1 MSNGNLRDFERAPDY
16 RVATPDGFNAVAVM
30 RTGPDGQSVDAN
42 YQLNFWN
49 VDVRP
54 VSENLDR
61 QPFDKDRIQVEARQV
76 LVSAVQLRPDTTLLL
91 GLTLLRSVV
100 ELPPEVRARYGIP
113 DSVDDCIA
121 KVGS

>member
-1 MSNGNLRDFERAPDY
+1 MSNGNFRDFERTPGY
-16 RVATPDGFNAVAVM
+16 RVATVDGFNAVAVM
-30 RTGPDGQSVDAN
+30 RAGPDGQSADAN

>member
-1 MSNGNLRDFERAPDY
+1 MSERNFRDFERVPDY
-16 RVATPDGFNAVAVM
+16 RVATIEGFNAVAVM
-30 RTGPDGQSVDAN
+30 RAGPDGQSVDAN

-49 VDVRP
+49 VDSRP

-61 QPFDKDRIQVEARQV
+61 EPMDKDRIQVEARPV

-100 ELPPEVRARYGIP
+100 ELPAEVRARYGIP
-113 DSVDDCIA
+113 GSVDD
-121 KVGS
+121 